1 MVTYDT
7 RRARPPY
14 IIGMSLQQVC
24 KKFGVSAKEP
34 ELTVKESTPK
44 EIKNTVVE
52 TPVIEETIFVEPVIE
67 KPVAENLVLEEKVEE
82 PVVEE
87 TVEVAVEEPT
97 EEVVEEVSATPLD
110 VLEIS
115 AKNIKLLQTNN
126 INTVEELLALDIDL
140 EDLPKIGRAA
150 KQAIMEGLTKWQN
163 AQSPMTSTNE
173 N

>member
-24 KKFGVSAKEP
+24 KKFGVSVNELEP
-34 ELTVKESTPK
+34 TVKESTPK
-44 EIKNTVVE
+44 ETVVE
-52 TPVIEETIFVEPVIE
+52 KPVAEEVVFVEPVIE
-67 KPVAENLVLEEKVEE
+67 E

-87 TVEVAVEEPT
+87 LIQEDVITEPVAEEPVA
-97 EEVVEEVSATPLD
+97 EEVEPTTEATATPLE
-110 VLEIS
+110 VLELS
-115 AKNIKLLQTNN
+115 AKNIKILQFNN

-150 KQAIMEGLTKWQN
+150 KQAIMEGLSKWQN
-163 AQSPMTSTNE
+163 AQNAMTSTNE